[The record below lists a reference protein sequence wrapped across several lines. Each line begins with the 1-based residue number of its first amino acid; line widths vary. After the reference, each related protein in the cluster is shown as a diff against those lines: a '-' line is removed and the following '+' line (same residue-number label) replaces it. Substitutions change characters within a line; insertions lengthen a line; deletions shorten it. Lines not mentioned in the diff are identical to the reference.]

1 MNDIAMSVV
10 IINWENMFDD
20 KFVQPRV
27 FLNIYIYM
35 LSYGNV
41 QWKGYNPDIFYGF
54 CGYISWGIIGMMLVP

>member
-27 FLNIYIYM
+27 FLNIYIYVVLWECSM
-35 LSYGNV
+35 ERV
-41 QWKGYNPDIFYGF
+41 
-54 CGYISWGIIGMMLVP
+54 